1 MSVIAHILEFQK
13 KKIIMKIFLKV
24 TFILKICLFMYF
36 KYLLQIMAIFNSY
49 NYDKVL
55 IIF

>member
-1 MSVIAHILEFQK
+1 
-13 KKIIMKIFLKV
+13 MKIFVKV
-24 TFILKICLFMYF
+24 TFILKIYLFMYF